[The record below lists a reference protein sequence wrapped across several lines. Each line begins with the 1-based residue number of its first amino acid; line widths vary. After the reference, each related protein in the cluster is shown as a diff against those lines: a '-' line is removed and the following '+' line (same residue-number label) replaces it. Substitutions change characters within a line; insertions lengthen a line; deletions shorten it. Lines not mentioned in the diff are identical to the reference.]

1 MRSLLV
7 LVALLLAARAA
18 HADDAA
24 IAEAE
29 FVKAKRLMKEG
40 KTADACLAFER
51 SQKLD
56 PQNGTRYNLAICYA
70 ELGKTATAF
79 AIFRELAQKDQNA
92 ARKADSAKRAEKL
105 EPRLMKLLVVARSHA
120 PGLVVERDGVDV
132 TRLLGIEEPID
143 PGRYRITARADGKAP
158 WEQEVEVTA
167 AEGGVIIVEIPALK
181 RPDEVGGPDQDK
193 PIEEEEEAPRRREQG
208 SSGRGRRFAGL
219 AFGTGGVIAAGVGL
233 LYGSRARSTW
243 DEVQFL
249 CGEDLVCTTAPQF
262 QDAMALVEDARAAGN
277 KATWL
282 VGAGAVAIGVGVY
295 LYVTAPKGVKVA
307 PRVDGDAVGLVARGA
322 F

>member
-1 MRSLLV
+1 MRPWLVMLAV
-7 LVALLLAARAA
+7 LVAVRAA
-18 HADDAA
+18 HADDAT

-79 AIFRELAQKDQNA
+79 AIFRDLAQKDQNA

-120 PGLVVERDGVDV
+120 EGLVVTRDGVDV

-143 PGRYRITARADGKAP
+143 PGRYKLVARADGKAP
-158 WEQEVEVTA
+158 WEQEVEVTSG
-167 AEGGVIIVEIPALK
+167 EGGVIIVEIPVLE
-181 RPDEVGGPDQDK
+181 RPDEVV
-193 PIEEEEEAPRRREQG
+193 EEGDDVVVEEDRPRRARTG
-208 SSGRGRRFAGL
+208 SSGKGRRFAGL
-219 AFGTGGVIAAGVGL
+219 AFGAGGLVAVGVGL
-233 LYGSRARSTW
+233 VYGNRARSTW
-243 DEVQFL
+243 ADVEFL
-249 CGEDLVCTTAPQF
+249 CGDDLVCTTAPQY
-262 QDAMALVEDARAAGN
+262 QDAMALVEDARAAGTTS
-277 KATWL
+277 TWL

-295 LYVTAPKGVKVA
+295 LYVTAPKGVTVA
-307 PRVDGDAVGLVARGA
+307 PQVDGDAVGLAARGA